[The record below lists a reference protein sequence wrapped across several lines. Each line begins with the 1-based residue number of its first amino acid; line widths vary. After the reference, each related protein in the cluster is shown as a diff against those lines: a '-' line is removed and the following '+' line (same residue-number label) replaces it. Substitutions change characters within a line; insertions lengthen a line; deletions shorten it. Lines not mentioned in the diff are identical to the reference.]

1 MFDEIIDSIKSNKM
15 IMIVFVIIL
24 SYFVLRMFYMG
35 EEKIIEGLSNNKS
48 MEEQLETMNKN
59 IEKANSMVTGLM
71 QMDKYKSD
79 YENIII
85 SLDNFMDNMV
95 VVKVLTALSQP
106 KAKLDPSSVIT
117 PQLMS
122 EINDMVKFKENLE
135 SVMDSLD
142 KASAS
147 SSSGSS
153 SSSSSSS
160 FF

>member
-1 MFDEIIDSIKSNKM
+1 MFDEIIESIKSNKM
-15 IMIVFVIIL
+15 IMIVFVVIL

-35 EEKIIEGLSNNKS
+35 EEKIIESLTNNKS
-48 MEEQLETMNKN
+48 HEEILETMNKN
-59 IEKANSMVTGLM
+59 IENVNSMLDKMM
-71 QMDKYKSD
+71 QLDKYKSD

-85 SLDNFMDNMV
+85 SLDNVIDKGIINM
-95 VVKVLTALSQP
+95 LLNALSQP
-106 KAKLDPSSVIT
+106 KAKLAPTTILT
-117 PQLMS
+117 PEFMTQ
-122 EINDMVKFKENLE
+122 INDMVKFKENLE

-153 SSSSSSS
+153 SSSSSS

>member
-1 MFDEIIDSIKSNKM
+1 MFDEIIESIKSNKM
-15 IMIVFVIIL
+15 IMIVFVVIL

-59 IEKANSMVTGLM
+59 IEKANSMVTGIM

-85 SLDNFMDNMV
+85 SLDNLMDNMV

-117 PQLMS
+117 PQLMT

>member
-59 IEKANSMVTGLM
+59 IENANSMVTGLM